1 VQTQT
6 VDAMH
11 ILLKCATG
19 QEEIK
24 RVNFYLILESKEE
37 PRVQLLIL
45 VREVSDKDPL

>member
-1 VQTQT
+1 MKFVT
-6 VDAMH
+6 
-11 ILLKCATG
+11 LLKYATG